1 MGGER
6 SVYFQSAY
14 PGMTNEQG
22 VLQLA
27 SSTEI
32 GIKTQT
38 YKPRHAAPAG
48 AAPHH
53 HTSTHTR
60 THINTYADIKMYS

>member
-1 MGGER
+1 M
-6 SVYFQSAY
+6 YFQSAY

-32 GIKTQT
+32 GIKTQG
-38 YKPRHAAPAG
+38 YRPRHAAPAG
-48 AAPHH
+48 AAPPTPHIY
-53 HTSTHTR
+53 THTHR
-60 THINTYADIKMYS
+60 HMNTYTDIKMYT